1 MNKEETL
8 KRANNSVRKIK
19 NLLYGRHSDLIGLP
33 EVWITDSD
41 YDKDEGLVMIL
52 LEVSFKIYSEPILE
66 EMVAII
72 DKIDKQLIE
81 TMSMVSF
88 DSSGDLFGGKVGSG
102 LKNINSPL
110 VAKLNFSYRDDSI
123 EFVLGFMFS

>member
-72 DKIDKQLIE
+72 DKIDKQLME

-110 VAKLNFSYRDDSI
+110 VTKLNFSYRDDSI